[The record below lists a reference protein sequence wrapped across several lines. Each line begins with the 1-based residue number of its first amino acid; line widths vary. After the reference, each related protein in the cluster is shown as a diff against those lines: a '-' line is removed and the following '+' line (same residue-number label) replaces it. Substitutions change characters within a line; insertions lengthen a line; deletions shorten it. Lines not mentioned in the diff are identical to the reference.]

1 MLPIE
6 PMDDLQHLA
15 DRVERLY
22 LSLSRTRV
30 PKEKLLLKKQVLDLM
45 LTAWESLLEARTAIE
60 TLETNS
66 QRSAREAVNS
76 IIVERS

>member
-30 PKEKLLLKKQVLDLM
+30 PNEKLLLKKQVLDLV

-76 IIVERS
+76 IIVER